1 MNVLFSLLFIAS
13 LLFLTVFSPESFVST
28 VTTAGNN
35 AIELTLKSVAI
46 YGFWMGLLKIVE
58 ALGVSDG
65 LARLLRPIT
74 RKLIGDMDEEAE
86 RYVTANL
93 SCNMLGLGNMATP
106 LGIKGMH
113 RLCEKKDTV
122 PRSAIAFFAVNA
134 TSIQLVPTTV
144 ISLRS
149 LAGSETPYDILL
161 PSLIVGVIT
170 TALSVL
176 AVKVFIKD
184 KEEGED
190 KK

>member
-28 VTTAGNN
+28 ITTAGNN

-46 YGFWMGLLKIVE
+46 YGFWMGLMKIVE
-58 ALGVSDG
+58 ELGVSDG

-74 RKLIGDMDEEAE
+74 RKLIGDMDKEAE
-86 RYVTANL
+86 KYITANL

-184 KEEGED
+184 KEESEG

>member
-13 LLFLTVFSPESFVST
+13 LLFLTVFSPEGLVLT

-46 YGFWMGLLKIVE
+46 YGFWMGLMKIVE

-74 RKLIGDMDEEAE
+74 RKVIGDMDEEAE

-149 LAGSETPYDILL
+149 LAGSKTPYDILL

-176 AVKVFIKD
+176 AVKVLIKD
-184 KEEGED
+184 KEESEG